1 MKPARIPD
9 LVAGCHRKAV
19 TVFAIVL
26 AAGSCAP
33 AYNAPPVGPALVSV
47 STAPQPRLQ
56 RGYAIH
62 QQKCA
67 KCHPFEDPAN
77 HAATDLTERILPI
90 MARKANLD
98 RVDQEAVLAY
108 LLAAR
113 GIKPI
118 R

>member
-1 MKPARIPD
+1 MKAGRTPD
-9 LVAGCHRKAV
+9 FSGRLGRHALTGVAIA
-19 TVFAIVL
+19 L

-33 AYNAPPVGPALVSV
+33 AYNAPPVGAPLVAV
-47 STAPQPRLQ
+47 SNAPQSRLQ
-56 RGYAIH
+56 RGYEIH
-62 QQKCA
+62 QTQCA

-77 HAATDLTERILPI
+77 YDEIDLAEDIMPV

-98 RVDQEAVLAY
+98 RADQEAVLAY

-113 GIKPI
+113 KVQPS